1 MPWRV
6 RRGPSKEVA
15 VVVPLSS
22 QPGFTPDEEIGLR
35 HLRHYLGAYDRYMIA
50 PRGMAVDAPDFQI
63 VRVSPRYFGS
73 LDAHTRMLMSPRFYE
88 RFRDYRYIL
97 FHHLDAI
104 VFSDELRDWCARDFD
119 FIGAPNVSTAA
130 VPAVVYN
137 GGFSLR
143 KVESFLKVF
152 YSTAYAVDP
161 ELYWKA
167 VRTGRS
173 RPAQLAA
180 LPLKYLKRLR
190 FFNNVRRDIRL
201 FLREP
206 RDMFEDMWFG
216 DTAQKYYPD
225 FRLPPPDEARLFAF
239 DQTPRAWFEL
249 TGGRLPFGA
258 HAWFKQDRAFYEP
271 FLLPADSR
279 QRAQTA

>member
-1 MPWRV
+1 M
-6 RRGPSKEVA
+6 RRGAPSKEVA

-22 QPGFTPDEEIGLR
+22 RPGFTPDEEVGLR

-50 PRGMAVDAPDFQI
+50 PRGMPVDAPDFEV

-104 VFSDELRDWCARDFD
+104 VFSDQLLEWCARGFD
-119 FIGAPNVSTAA
+119 FIGAPNMSDAA

-143 KVESFLKVF
+143 KVESFLRVF
-152 YSTAYAVDP
+152 YSNAYAVDP
-161 ELYWKA
+161 QVYWQA
-167 VRTGRS
+167 VRAHRSPAGRV
-173 RPAQLAA
+173 AA

-190 FFNNVRRDIRL
+190 YFNNVRRDIRL

-216 DTAQKYYPD
+216 DTARKYNPD
-225 FRLPPPDEARLFAF
+225 FTLPTPDEARLFAF
-239 DQTPRAWFEL
+239 DQTPRAWFAM

-271 FLLPADSR
+271 YLLPAESGR
-279 QRAQTA
+279 SAQSA